1 MNKSTIYIGVA
12 LIVGL
17 LGGFLI
23 FGGDSTDKAT
33 NNTKDIH
40 EHSEEIASNQ
50 MWTCSMHPQI
60 MQPESGDCPMR
71 NGLNSR

>member
-1 MNKSTIYIGVA
+1 MNKNIIYIGVA

-23 FGGDSTDKAT
+23 FGGDSADSAT
-33 NNTKDIH
+33 NEVTENH
-40 EHSEEIASNQ
+40 NHSEEIASNQ

-60 MQPESGDCPMR
+60 MQPEPEQMVLWQIS
-71 NGLNSR
+71 LK